1 MFLEA
6 LKLQIIKLYIKGFKM
21 MEIVLGIGLG
31 IGLAIA
37 FIVLIAIAFD
47 MYKSEK
53 RRFGENK

>member
-21 MEIVLGIGLG
+21 MEIGSGIAVIIL
-31 IGLAIA
+31 L
-37 FIVLIAIAFD
+37 AIAFD

>member
-1 MFLEA
+1 M
-6 LKLQIIKLYIKGFKM
+6 I
-21 MEIVLGIGLG
+21 EIVLGIGLG

-53 RRFGENK
+53 RRFGENKWNF